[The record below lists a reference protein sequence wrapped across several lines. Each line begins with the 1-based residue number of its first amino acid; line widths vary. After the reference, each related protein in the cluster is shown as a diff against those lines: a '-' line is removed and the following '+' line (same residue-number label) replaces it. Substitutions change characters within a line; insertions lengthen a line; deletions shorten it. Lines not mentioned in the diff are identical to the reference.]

1 MPPFFRT
8 RVALWLA
15 LPVGALLSL
24 AFAPF
29 DLWPVAWLCP
39 AYLFLMWHGASPR
52 RAAQAGFAFT
62 AGTYL
67 AGTYWLYH
75 SIHVIGHAPFVL
87 TLFVMFAL
95 VAVMAAYSA
104 FTGYALTR
112 WFGIGAVQGSAAVP
126 DSGGAAAGS
135 DTRDQP
141 ILAAAAV
148 TRQGWLPALH
158 FLLLLPAAWTVLE
171 WFRGWFLSGFPWL
184 ALGYTHI
191 DTPLAGFAPVGGVYS
206 MSFLIAVCAGALGAV
221 WRGGMGVRLVA
232 TGTIVS
238 IWLAGFVLTKQVW
251 TQPLDGTVSV
261 AIVQGAV
268 PQEMKWSPEMRDATI
283 DLYRDLTRPHLGAD
297 IIVWPEAALPALAHE
312 LIDVLSEQ
320 WTQASEK
327 GSALVLGQV
336 RYDID
341 SRTYHNAVLALD
353 EEPQWYAKRR
363 LVPFS
368 EFFPVPEWVR
378 GWLRGMDLPYSGFEA
393 GGSDQRALDAGGQ
406 KLAASICYEDS
417 YASDQLPMLAE
428 ATLLVNV
435 TNDAWFGDSTA
446 AYQHLQISRT
456 RALEAGRMLL
466 RAANDGISAIIGADG
481 RIVAS
486 LPRFVPG
493 VLSGD
498 VQPRTGLTP
507 YARGGNWPIVSLCMA
522 ILLAGSYRG
531 HRQPLKSPRF
541 ISE

>member
-1 MPPFFRT
+1 MHPFFRT
-8 RVALWLA
+8 RTALWLA

-62 AGTYL
+62 TGTYL

-75 SIHVIGHAPFVL
+75 SIHEIGRAPLLL
-87 TLFVMFAL
+87 TVFVMFAL
-95 VAVMAAYSA
+95 VAIMAAYSA

-112 WFGIGAVQGSAAVP
+112 WFGVGQDVPSPAARTATHERPMPAGAQGY
-126 DSGGAAAGS
+126 G
-135 DTRDQP
+135 
-141 ILAAAAV
+141 
-148 TRQGWLPALH
+148 QGWLPALR
-158 FLLLLPAAWTVLE
+158 FMVLMPAAWTVLE

-206 MSFLIAVCAGALGAV
+206 MSFLVAVCAGALGAA
-221 WRGGMGVRLVA
+221 WHGGAGVRLTA
-232 TGTIVS
+232 IGTIAA
-238 IWLAGFVLTKQVW
+238 IWLVGFVLAKQTW
-251 TQPLDGTVSV
+251 TQPVDGAVSV

-268 PQEMKWSPEMRDATI
+268 PQEMKWSPEQRDATI
-283 DLYRDLTRPHLGAD
+283 DLYRDLTQPYLGAD

-312 LIDVLSEQ
+312 LVDVLSEQ
-320 WTQASEK
+320 WTRANEK

-336 RYDID
+336 RYDSD
-341 SRTYHNAVLALD
+341 SGAYYNAVLALD

-368 EFFPVPEWVR
+368 EFFPVPERVR

-393 GGSDQRALDAGGQ
+393 GGRNQRALDAGGQ

-417 YASDQLPMLAE
+417 YASDQLRMLEE

-466 RAANDGISAIIGADG
+466 RAANDGVSAIIGADG
-481 RIVAS
+481 RIVSS

-507 YARGGNWPIVSLCMA
+507 YARGGNWPIVSLCVA
-522 ILLAGSYRG
+522 ILLTGLYRG
-531 HRQPLKSPRF
+531 RRQSLRLAGF
-541 ISE
+541 TSE